1 MAGFGKGRPRQVQS
15 GDQCALLLHQ
25 YAVDDNWSVR
35 IFESNPYLWLSANLD
50 STLARL
56 NDESLHTSLKQSRL
70 LCTKSS
76 ATQIS
81 ELIEIKSRLEE
92 NNALAKV
99 AASETRELSSRFDM
113 YVGLD
118 HHLCSLLTPRFRT
131 YFKNLGADILLF
143 MQKIW

>member
-25 YAVDDNWSVR
+25 YAFDDNWSVR
-35 IFESNPYLWLSANLD
+35 IFESDPYLWPSTNLD

-56 NDESLHTSLKQSRL
+56 NDESLHTSLKQSDL

-76 ATQIS
+76 ATQVS
-81 ELIEIKSRLEE
+81 ELAEIKSRLEE
-92 NNALAKV
+92 NNALVKV
-99 AASETRELSSRFDM
+99 TASETKELSSRFDM
-113 YVGLD
+113 YAHIGHCLY
-118 HHLCSLLTPRFRT
+118 SILTPRFRK
-131 YFKNLGADILLF
+131 YFKNFGTDILLF